1 MAATNSPPQQSL
13 QLPLI
18 NALGKLG
25 RSALGVCVNRAAVVD
40 TRDGSL
46 RIGVTN
52 ALWQKAFT
60 PEWGATRRQAGGKVK
75 RCVAVFDVLIPLN
88 VFAYSALGQV
98 WCMLLIQLCQ
108 TCIYANCYILVQSI
122 SQNG

>member
-1 MAATNSPPQQSL
+1 MTASHALGLEIRLRSTIVSHAIAPEWLHSYGSYQLPPQQSL

-46 RIGVTN
+46 RT
-52 ALWQKAFT
+52 
-60 PEWGATRRQAGGKVK
+60 GGNQ
-75 RCVAVFDVLIPLN
+75 RIMAEGLYP
-88 VFAYSALGQV
+88 
-98 WCMLLIQLCQ
+98 
-108 TCIYANCYILVQSI
+108 
-122 SQNG
+122 